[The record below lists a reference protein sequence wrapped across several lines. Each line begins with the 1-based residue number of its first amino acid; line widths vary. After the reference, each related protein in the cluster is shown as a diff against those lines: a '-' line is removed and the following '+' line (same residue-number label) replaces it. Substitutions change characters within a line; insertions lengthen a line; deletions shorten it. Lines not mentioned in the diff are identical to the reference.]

1 MNILETQ
8 NLTKRYHR
16 HERGNALD
24 RVTLALPAGRIA
36 GLVGRNGSGKTTLLH
51 TLTGLVL
58 PTEGTALALGQPVA
72 KLEAAQLSQLGFV
85 PQTPRFLEWMTG
97 TDYLRY
103 LATYY
108 ERWDT
113 ARQAALIRDLEFS
126 ADKQIAKLTP
136 GDRQKLSFISAVCHH
151 PKLLLLDEPSSA
163 LDPIVR
169 EQFLKTLLDL
179 AREDD
184 ATVLISSHLLHD
196 VEKIV
201 DWVICL
207 DAGQLIVSSPLD
219 ELQER
224 YAVWIVTATDA
235 TTALPVKY
243 NEPYILQTQVSGPRA
258 RLLVRDPAQH
268 AAEFTRTHH
277 VAIESH
283 PLTLEQLFPLL
294 ISPSTVKP
302 AAA

>member
-1 MNILETQ
+1 MNILETH

-36 GLVGRNGSGKTTLLH
+36 GLVGRNSSGKTTLLH
-51 TLTGLVL
+51 ILTGLVL
-58 PTEGTALALGQPVA
+58 PTSGTALTLGQPVA
-72 KLEAAQLSQLGFV
+72 QLEAAQLSQLGFV
-85 PQTPRFLEWMTG
+85 PQTPRFLEWMNPA
-97 TDYLRY
+97 DYLRY
-103 LATYY
+103 LASYY

-113 ARQAALIRDLEFS
+113 ARQAALLNTLELTPE
-126 ADKQIAKLTP
+126 KQIAKLTP

-169 EQFLKTLLDL
+169 EKFLTVLLDL

-207 DAGQLIVSSPLD
+207 NAGQLIINRPLD
-219 ELQER
+219 ELQEA
-224 YAVWIVTATDA
+224 YAEWIVTADNGA
-235 TTALPVKY
+235 SLPLSFP
-243 NEPYILQTQVSGPRA
+243 EPYIIQAQISGPRA
-258 RLLVRDPAQH
+258 RLLVRDAASHAEAFAQH
-268 AAEFTRTHH
+268 HRATL
-277 VAIESH
+277 ESR
-283 PLTLEQLFPLL
+283 PLTLEQIFPLL
-294 ISPSTVKP
+294 LPRQP